1 MFDKLAKAF
10 DKNPFA
16 FIFGAML
23 TGVLAA
29 LAYLALTAPAQ
40 ARTYIRDARYAALT
54 VPTAQVQSSPRPI
67 RVQVKIPAQ
76 VQTTSPEPEQTVIA
90 TDQADADVCDEPK
103 RCTLIAPKAMG
114 VLMLRMEQLE
124 KSQQKGAACL

>member
-16 FIFGAML
+16 FIFGALL
-23 TGVLAA
+23 TGVILA
-29 LAYLALTAPAQ
+29 LIYLALTAPAQ
-40 ARTYIRDARYAALT
+40 AQSQNDRAYVQDARYAALAL
-54 VPTAQVQSSPRPI
+54 PTTHVRA
-67 RVQVKIPAQ
+67 QVKIPT
-76 VQTTSPEPEQTVIA
+76 QTQDTATEPEQTVIA

-114 VLMLRMEQLE
+114 VLMRRMEQLE